1 MNPRAVGGNLVGF
14 EGVELVP
21 RKHVVPEYGVLIKE
35 EGDEPQKGINYRED
49 ESLNTWLVEVGK
61 KKDLGLL
68 LKCAKDYLSKKNMLA
83 FWDGFGEIF
92 GAPMRL
98 VRMDTHDKQE
108 RQEMEDRLNMQGALA
123 WLVTNVSTEIDI
135 KGNNQ
140 SDAFNVYDKRVDR
153 CNSEMSKA
161 ILGQTMTIDNGSSL
175 SQSETHLD
183 VFLRLCEQDAVRMA
197 YLVNDKLIPRMIKIG
212 FKQLEGI
219 RFEWDDS
226 EDLTPAEIRE
236 QERLLLQYYDI
247 ETQYFID
254 KYNIPVK
261 PRAIPQDKTELKLA
275 QESDPF
281 V

>member
-1 MNPRAVGGNLVGF
+1 MDRGGG
-14 EGVELVP
+14 
-21 RKHVVPEYGVLIKE
+21 
-35 EGDEPQKGINYRED
+35 EPPQAIING
-49 ESLNTWLVEVGK
+49 SATP
-61 KKDLGLL
+61 
-68 LKCAKDYLSKKNMLA
+68 
-83 FWDGFGEIF
+83 
-92 GAPMRL
+92 PMRL

-108 RQEMEDRLNMQGALA
+108 RQEMEDKLNMQGALA
-123 WLVTNVSTEIDI
+123 WLVTNVGTEIDI

-153 CNSEMSKA
+153 CNSEMAKA

-197 YLVNDKLIPRMIKIG
+197 YVVNDKLLPRMRKIG

-226 EDLTPAEIRE
+226 EELTPAEIRE
-236 QERLLLQYYDI
+236 VERLLLQYYEI

-261 PRAIPQDKTELKLA
+261 PKAIPQGNTELKLA